1 MPAGVE
7 AELLKEAFPKK
18 LAVVSV
24 DEPLR
29 AKVGGALVAISA
41 GKVSQRYNLAV
52 LCCLAP
58 LSPFMDYMFNIL
70 CMEY

>member
-1 MPAGVE
+1 VPAGVE

-29 AKVGGALVAISA
+29 AKVGGGLVAIFVGKASQCWRAA
-41 GKVSQRYNLAV
+41 GSCRLM
-52 LCCLAP
+52 
-58 LSPFMDYMFNIL
+58 LSRFLISFIKYV
-70 CMEY
+70 